1 MALPKLAIPEYECEL
16 PVSNI
21 KVKYRPFLVKEE
33 KLLYLAMESQK
44 EKEMVNAV
52 KTIIKNCT
60 DLKVN
65 LNKIPTFEIEYLF
78 LRIRAKAV
86 GEISEFTVTCP
97 DDEKTTVDVKLPLEQ
112 IEIQQDENHSKEIK
126 LDDKVGIVM
135 QYPSLDLFVDQN
147 LREDPNIEDMFKL
160 AAQCIEKVYDEEE
173 VYDKF
178 TLKEALDFIGELN
191 SEQFQKIQDF
201 FDTIPKLR
209 HELTVTNPKTN
220 VESTI
225 PLEGLAAFFG

>member
-1 MALPKLAIPEYECEL
+1 MNNA
-16 PVSNI
+16 
-21 KVKYRPFLVKEE
+21 RKEAKSIRE
-33 KLLYLAMESQK
+33 KAEENSQK

-97 DDEKTTVDVKLPLEQ
+97 DDEKTTVDVKLPLES

-178 TLKEALDFIGELN
+178 TLKEALDFICELN